1 MTAQSPAQP
10 DLAAVVDLARHAPS
24 VHNTQ
29 PWQFAVAPG
38 VLTLRRDEARRLP
51 VLDPDSRQVTIS
63 CGAAVHL
70 ARLGLRAQ
78 GLDPTAEVVR
88 ADSHGIE
95 VRIAA
100 AHRRRAGR
108 GGAGAGDG
116 RPGAA
121 HAARPVRRPGRWRTT
136 SCATCGSRPRPRAP
150 GCGSSSAARNRCRWP
165 CCCAK
170 ADELERDDPAY
181 QAELAQWADRPAGSA
196 DGLPAAAT
204 APPRVSAASDL
215 TLRRFGSG
223 EPGARQAPAGRRRR
237 GPAGRPRT
245 RWWPSSGPPDDSPQ
259 DWLVAGQAMSA
270 LLVRATAAGVQA
282 SPLGQVLDQPWARRR
297 LAGELGVVGHPQMVL
312 RLGYA
317 EPGPETPRRP
327 VDELLS

>member
-1 MTAQSPAQP
+1 MTAPSPAQP

-24 VHNTQ
+24 VHNSQ

-63 CGAAVHL
+63 CGAALHL

-78 GLDPTAEVVR
+78 GLDPTPEVVR

-95 VRIAA
+95 VRVAA
-100 AHRRRAGR
+100 SP
-108 GGAGAGDG
+108 GDAPTESEL
-116 RPGAA
+116 RLVT
-121 HAARPVRRPGRWRTT
+121 AARERHMQRGRFEDRVVPDDVVRDLRV
-136 SCATCGSRPRPRAP
+136 
-150 GCGSSSAARNRCRWP
+150 AAEAEGAWVRFLVGGEEQVP
-165 CCCAK
+165 LAVLLGK
-170 ADELERDDPAY
+170 ADQLERDDPAY
-181 QAELAQWADRPAGSA
+181 QAEQAEWANRPAGST

-204 APPRVSAASDL
+204 AAAQEARASDL

-223 EPGARQAPAGRRRR
+223 EPDSRPLDPEADPPVAENPLVAVLGTTDDAPR
-237 GPAGRPRT
+237 
-245 RWWPSSGPPDDSPQ
+245 

>member
-38 VLTLRRDEARRLP
+38 VLTLRRDETRRLP
-51 VLDPDSRQVTIS
+51 VLDPESRQVTIS

-70 ARLGLRAQ
+70 ARLGMRAQ
-78 GLDPTAEVVR
+78 GLEPATEVVR

-100 AHRRRAGR
+100 GP
-108 GGAGAGDG
+108 GD
-116 RPGAA
+116 PAA
-121 HAARPVRRPGRWRTT
+121 EAELALVTAARERHMQRGRFE
-136 SCATCGSRPRPRAP
+136 SRPVADDVVRAMRV
-150 GCGSSSAARNRCRWP
+150 AAEAEGAWVRFLATSEEQVP
-165 CCCAK
+165 LAVLLAK
-170 ADELERDDPAY
+170 TDELERDDPAY
-181 QAELAQWADRPAGSA
+181 RAELAQWAGRPAGST

-204 APPRVSAASDL
+204 ASAEETRASDL
-215 TLRRFGSG
+215 TLRRFSTG
-223 EPGARQAPAGRRRR
+223 EPGGDTVA
-237 GPAGRPRT
+237 GPADDDAD
-245 RWWPSSGPPDDSPQ
+245 PPVAEHPLVVVLGTTGDSPH

-270 LLVRATAAGVQA
+270 LLVRATADGVRA

-327 VDELLS
+327 VDELLT